1 MTLWCQLKDKH
12 DFWDYLCMWTKTW
25 HLIEEDIQVYI
36 SCNIFSSW
44 YFFTGKL
51 AKEDKKQHETE
62 AVAWECSVKKVSI
75 TISQNSQ
82 ENTFGRVS
90 F

>member
-1 MTLWCQLKDKH
+1 M
-12 DFWDYLCMWTKTW
+12 
-25 HLIEEDIQVYI
+25 QVYI
-36 SCNIFSSW
+36 SCNIFSSR
-44 YFFTGKL
+44 YFFTYKL

-62 AVAWECSVKKVSI
+62 AVARECSVKKVSL